1 MQTISFQ
8 AVIILAI
15 GTEKCGLA
23 NIWRKAPYDAES
35 VWWLWEYFSLWQKN
49 ISQK

>member
-15 GTEKCGLA
+15 GTEKCGLT
-23 NIWRKAPYDAES
+23 NNWGKALHDAES
-35 VWWLWEYFSLWQKN
+35 VW
-49 ISQK
+49 